1 MPGSG
6 GPPLEQEVPGRGRMA
21 PGQSPRDWCWAR
33 WPLGPRGA
41 CRDWGQGEGLGGHS
55 RAQPGAAPAA
65 QGPGGWSARRSEGRW
80 EGRGQEPS
88 ALPPQDPSREPTQRL
103 LCCQRPR
110 WALGSLRGLDLG
122 PRAPGSSLSVRLSHR
137 PRAPLGLC
145 VHDTPR
151 GASSRPLGRQR
162 LGLRGPLPSTRGRSL
177 PTQGPQPVRTASPD
191 AG

>member
-1 MPGSG
+1 MAIQ
-6 GPPLEQEVPGRGRMA
+6 PPDGA
-21 PGQSPRDWCWAR
+21 PGT
-33 WPLGPRGA
+33 GA
-41 CRDWGQGEGLGGHS
+41 GQDGLGGLREPAGTGGGGRDS
-55 RAQPGAAPAA
+55 EATAGPSLEQPPQPNIPAGGVPVG
-65 QGPGGWSARRSEGRW
+65 QGTG
-80 EGRGQEPS
+80 GRGGARSPS
-88 ALPPQDPSREPTQRL
+88 ALPLQDPSREPTQRL

-110 WALGSLRGLDLG
+110 WALGWLRGLDLG

-162 LGLRGPLPSTRGRSL
+162 LGLGGPLPSTRGRSL